1 MLTFY
6 SFGASTAAGSRDSE
20 GGFIKRLDWYLR
32 DNQIGEAYN
41 HGVGGDTTEMM
52 VERLPALM
60 KTMDSYENPFALVTL
75 GINDVPRI
83 QDDNPDKRV
92 PLQNHLESLSV
103 ILEETKRIGEVIYLT
118 QYPVDYI
125 SLSIDSDLLSKYRV
139 SAKEKV
145 QSAGVKVI
153 DIFGMVTNGYV

>member
-1 MLTFY
+1 
-6 SFGASTAAGSRDSE
+6 
-20 GGFIKRLDWYLR
+20 
-32 DNQIGEAYN
+32 
-41 HGVGGDTTEMM
+41 
-52 VERLPALM
+52 
-60 KTMDSYENPFALVTL
+60 MDSYENPFALVTL

-103 ILEETKRIGEVIYLT
+103 ILEETKRLGEVIYLT

-145 QSAGVKVI
+145 ESAGVKVI
-153 DIFGMVTNGYV
+153 DIFGMVTNDMFNNFIDHDELHFNNRGHQYLCNTIIHDLHQQGFL